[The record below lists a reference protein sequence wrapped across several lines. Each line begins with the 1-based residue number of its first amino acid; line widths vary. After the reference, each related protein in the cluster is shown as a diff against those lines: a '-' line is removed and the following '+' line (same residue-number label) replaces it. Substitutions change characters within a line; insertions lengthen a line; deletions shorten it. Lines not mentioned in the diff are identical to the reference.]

1 MHSASQKALTKK
13 NPTEKTYWWP
23 YLNPNLSLEDLS
35 DIMPDVASS
44 LREVLDYN
52 GNVAEDLVLTFQ
64 VSFEEYG
71 KVHTADLTAGNLDT
85 PEIKQQLS
93 EIGTT

>member
-1 MHSASQKALTKK
+1 MAIPKP
-13 NPTEKTYWWP
+13 NP
-23 YLNPNLSLEDLS
+23 SLEDLS

-44 LREVLDYN
+44 LREVLDYD

-85 PEIKQQLS
+85 PKIKKVMTKFKFFNKAELLM
-93 EIGTT
+93 ENGF

>member
-1 MHSASQKALTKK
+1 
-13 NPTEKTYWWP
+13 
-23 YLNPNLSLEDLS
+23 
-35 DIMPDVASS
+35 MPDVASS